1 MNFGAIL
8 AGGSGTRM
16 HGSIP
21 KQFLMLGGC
30 PVLIR
35 TLRVFLQCSELAHIY
50 IAAPADWIGHTR
62 QLVQTWCPEASV
74 TVLPGGG
81 TRTDTLFAL
90 MDAIERRYGSRP
102 DDRVVTHDA
111 VRPFVTV
118 QMIRDNIAAAA
129 DTGASGTAIPAVD
142 TILQSEDGR
151 VIDSIPPR
159 GEMYQMQT
167 PQTFSIPLLRATYA
181 SLTRAEKARLTDGC
195 GVLVARGIPVR
206 LSPGSPMNIKITTP
220 IDLEMAQVL
229 VQRMS

>member
-1 MNFGAIL
+1 
-8 AGGSGTRM
+8 
-16 HGSIP
+16 
-21 KQFLMLGGC
+21 
-30 PVLIR
+30 
-35 TLRVFLQCSELAHIY
+35 
-50 IAAPADWIGHTR
+50 
-62 QLVQTWCPEASV
+62 
-74 TVLPGGG
+74 
-81 TRTDTLFAL
+81 
-90 MDAIERRYGSRP
+90 
-102 DDRVVTHDA
+102 
-111 VRPFVTV
+111 
-118 QMIRDNIAAAA
+118 MIRANIAAAA

-181 SLTRAEKARLTDGC
+181 SLTCAEKARLTDGC